1 MKILVQDYNKHV
13 AISEE
18 FPNDVSAKVK
28 SGGLLF
34 DRRVTRVV
42 TSGTLVDEKFM
53 DPYHNNFL
61 LAISPDQRP
70 SVTAAS
76 KGGLLE
82 RDTPPLAVTSM
93 VGLAWLD
100 LSTGEFFTQATTL
113 GSLSTLVARIRA
125 REIVLGKAI
134 CEEVQDNVLSILG
147 QERNLVT
154 WHSGLSQHSR
164 VADWTPMLEAQIPV
178 SEQSRFSTAEVLAG
192 SMLLD
197 YVRDRLQGL
206 NIKLQ
211 PPIRREETENMII
224 DKNSLR
230 GLEILETS
238 RNGITGGKGSLLHAI
253 RRTVTKGGA
262 RLLRERIC
270 EFESSTTR
278 KPKLLSVCKLQVHRL
293 IYVQHHHPRLL
304 QSSIAD

>member
-1 MKILVQDYNKHV
+1 MQDLNKHV

-18 FPNDVSAKVK
+18 FPNDASAKVK

-53 DPYHNNFL
+53 DPYYNNFL
-61 LAISPDQRP
+61 LAISPDQLP
-70 SVTAAS
+70 STAAIT
-76 KGGLLE
+76 KGVLLQS
-82 RDTPPLAVTSM
+82 DASPLAATAR

-113 GSLSTLVARIRA
+113 GSLSTLVARIGA
-125 REIVLGKAI
+125 REVVLSKAL
-134 CEEVQDNVLSILG
+134 CEEARNNVLAILG
-147 QERNLVT
+147 QDSNLVT
-154 WHSGLSQHSR
+154 WHSGPPHHSC
-164 VADWTPMLEAQIPV
+164 VVDWTPMLEVQVPV
-178 SEQSRFSTAEVLAG
+178 SEQSTFSTEEVLAG

-206 NIKLQ
+206 GIKLQ
-211 PPIRREETENMII
+211 PPIRREETENMVI

-270 EFESSTTR
+270 EFETSTTR
-278 KPKLLSVCKLQVHRL
+278 KPNLSSVGELQVL
-293 IYVQHHHPRLL
+293 GLTYVQHHHPRLL
-304 QSSIAD
+304 RS

>member
-1 MKILVQDYNKHV
+1 MKAGFPFFQLERFLKILVQDLNKHV

-18 FPNDVSAKVK
+18 FPNDASAKVK

-53 DPYHNNFL
+53 DPYDNNFL
-61 LAISPDQRP
+61 LAISPEQPESGPATIRSGP
-70 SVTAAS
+70 SENDVLPFDATA
-76 KGGLLE
+76 
-82 RDTPPLAVTSM
+82 R

-100 LSTGEFFTQATTL
+100 LSTGEFNTQATSID
-113 GSLSTLVARIRA
+113 SLSTLVVRIGA
-125 REIVLGKAI
+125 REIILGKTI
-134 CEEVQDNVLSILG
+134 GEESQKGILAMLG
-147 QERNLVT
+147 QESNLVT
-154 WHSGLSQHSR
+154 WHPRSPLQSR
-164 VADWTPMLEAQIPV
+164 VVDWTPMLEAQVPV
-178 SEQSRFSTAEVLAG
+178 SEQNLFAPEEVAAG

-206 NIKLQ
+206 GIKLQ
-211 PPIRREETENMII
+211 PPLRREETESMVI
-224 DKNSLR
+224 DKNSLK

-238 RNGITGGKGSLLHAI
+238 RSGATGGKGSLLHAV

-270 EFESSTTR
+270 RSRNF
-278 KPKLLSVCKLQVHRL
+278 C
-293 IYVQHHHPRLL
+293 YVKDQCIPP
-304 QSSIAD
+304 

>member
-1 MKILVQDYNKHV
+1 MQDLNKHV

-18 FPNDVSAKVK
+18 FPNDASAKVK

-53 DPYHNNFL
+53 DPYYNNFL
-61 LAISPDQRP
+61 LAISPDQLP
-70 SVTAAS
+70 SAAATT

-82 RDTPPLAVTSM
+82 RDASPLAATAK

-113 GSLSTLVARIRA
+113 GSLSTLVTRIGA

-134 CEEVQDNVLSILG
+134 CEEARNNVLAILG
-147 QERNLVT
+147 QESNLVT
-154 WHSGLSQHSR
+154 WHSGLPHHSR
-164 VADWTPMLEAQIPV
+164 VADWTPMLEVQVPV
-178 SEQSRFSTAEVLAG
+178 SEQSTFSTEEVLAG

-206 NIKLQ
+206 GIKLQ
-211 PPIRREETENMII
+211 PPIRREETENMVI

-270 EFESSTTR
+270 EFETSTTR
-278 KPKLLSVCKLQVHRL
+278 KPNLSSVGELQVL
-293 IYVQHHHPRLL
+293 GLTYVQHHHPRLL
-304 QSSIAD
+304 RS